1 MSFITPICLP
11 NIEIWRA
18 RAKPFGNRVRITYCP
33 WSDYK
38 LDFDLAEADVD
49 KLLADLVAA
58 KEQLNARAHHP
69 T

>member
-1 MSFITPICLP
+1 MSFITPIKLP
-11 NIEIWRA
+11 QVEIWRA
-18 RAKPFGNRVRITYCP
+18 SAKPFGNRVRITYCP

-49 KLLADLVAA
+49 KLLADLIRA
-58 KEQLNARAHHP
+58 KEQLSARTLHP